1 MQRASGQYDHLARVP
16 RTAPRQ
22 SRGRRSFAS
31 RHWCRAAPRRSRG
44 MEPTVRNPR
53 IKSAIGLE
61 AARSSPLSRRSPNA
75 GWSVAVPNSVA
86 GNGIFGCRDRRPKIH
101 PRDRYRRQRPGTL
114 KIGGKIPAETA
125 SFRSTTVSAV
135 REDWMVEVV
144 GHKLKTHHPVIEP
157 VSESESGTEF
167 FDAETD
173 GWTD

>member
-16 RTAPRQ
+16 RTGPRQ
-22 SRGRRSFAS
+22 SRGRRPLAS

-61 AARSSPLSRRSPNA
+61 AARSSPLSGRSPNA

-101 PRDRYRRQRPGTL
+101 PRDRYCRQRPGTL

-135 REDWMVEVV
+135 REDWMVVCAV
-144 GHKLKTHHPVIEP
+144 TREP
-157 VSESESGTEF
+157 VSASHPLLFPVICIFSGKEPLPF
-167 FDAETD
+167 AVV
-173 GWTD
+173 